1 MVLTV
6 LDFVLYGIGAVLF
19 LIWMVFFFAG
29 LKHSSLFDALE
40 EKDYPFKE
48 IYGLG
53 YAVMLL
59 IKYQYRSKHDRKLRK
74 EISVLYGDKYAD
86 YYIRV
91 IYSQKITMAFTLL
104 VMAVPLYGLAN
115 SMAAMLVMVMFAA
128 VAYYYFGTVTEKKI
142 LKRSE
147 EMLSDFSNVVS
158 KLALLTNAGMIM
170 REAWEEVAYTGE
182 STLYK
187 EMQKAVD
194 EMNNGV
200 SEVDALFN
208 FGTRCIIPEIKKFTS
223 TIVQG
228 MIKGNSELIYMLQ
241 EQSKEVWAAKK
252 QNVKRQGE
260 KAASKLLIPILIMFV
275 GILIMILI
283 PIFTNL
289 GV

>member
-6 LDFVLYGIGAVLF
+6 LDFVLYGIGAVLL

-29 LKHSSLFDALE
+29 LKHASLFDALE

-170 REAWEEVAYTGE
+170 REAWEDVAYTGE

>member
-6 LDFVLYGIGAVLF
+6 LDFALYGVGAILLVLWI
-19 LIWMVFFFAG
+19 LFFSAG
-29 LKHSSLFDALE
+29 LKHASLFDALE
-40 EKDYPFKE
+40 ESEYPLKD

-53 YAVMLL
+53 YAVMLML
-59 IKYQYRSKHDRKLRK
+59 KYQYHSKHDRKLRK
-74 EISVLYGDKYAD
+74 ELSVLYGDKYVD

-91 IYSQKITMAFTLL
+91 IYSQKVTMAFTLL
-104 VMAVPLYGLAN
+104 VLAVPLYGLAN
-115 SMAAMLVMVMFAA
+115 SVAAFFVVVLFAVA
-128 VAYYYFGTVTEKKI
+128 AYYYFGTAVEKKI

-187 EMQKAVD
+187 EMQKSVD

-208 FGTRCIIPEIKKFTS
+208 FGARCIIPEIKKFTS
-223 TIVQG
+223 TIIQG
-228 MIKGNSELIYMLQ
+228 LMKGNSELIYMLQ
-241 EQSKEVWAAKK
+241 EQSKEVWSAKK

-275 GILIMILI
+275 GILIMVLI

-289 GV
+289 GA

>member
-1 MVLTV
+1 MILTT
-6 LDFVLYGIGAVLF
+6 LDLGLYAVGAVILLLWF
-19 LIWMVFFFAG
+19 VFFFAG
-29 LKHSSLFDALE
+29 LKHASLFKGLD
-40 EKDYPFKE
+40 EKEYRFKD
-48 IYGLG
+48 IYFVG
-53 YAVMLL
+53 YAVLQTV
-59 IKYQYRSKHDRKLRK
+59 KYKYRSKGDRKLRK
-74 EISVLYGDKYAD
+74 ELGVLYGDKYAD

-91 IYSQKITMAFTLL
+91 IYSQKVTLSFTLATL
-104 VMAVPLYGLAN
+104 VIPIYGLAN
-115 SMAAMLVMVMFAA
+115 DVIMVPLMLMFVG
-128 VAYYYFGTVTEKKI
+128 VAYYYFGTVTTKKI

-170 REAWEEVAYTGE
+170 REAWEEVAYTGD
-182 STLYK
+182 SVLYQ
-187 EMQKAVD
+187 EMQKAVI
-194 EMNNGV
+194 EMKNGV

-228 MIKGNSELIYMLQ
+228 LIKGNSELIFMLQ
-241 EQSKEVWAAKK
+241 EQSKEVWTAKK

-260 KAASKLLIPILIMFV
+260 KAASKLLIPIMIIFI
-275 GILIMILI
+275 GILIMVIV

>member
-6 LDFVLYGIGAVLF
+6 LDFVLYGIGAVLL
-19 LIWMVFFFAG
+19 LIWMGFFFAG

-40 EKDYPFKE
+40 EKEYPFKE
-48 IYGLG
+48 IYGVG

-59 IKYQYRSKHDRKLRK
+59 LKYQYRSKHDRKLRK

-91 IYSQKITMAFTLL
+91 IYSQKVTMAFTLL
-104 VMAVPLYGLAN
+104 VLAVPLYGLAN
-115 SMAAMLVMVMFAA
+115 SMAAMLVMLMFAG

-223 TIVQG
+223 TIIQG